1 LWARYWQYEDEL
13 GLVGELVLVW
23 LGRQVGSGGCRNG
36 WCCKGYVIGA
46 GDNMVVGLDG
56 EFVLGDSPRWNFC

>member
-1 LWARYWQYEDEL
+1 
-13 GLVGELVLVW
+13 VGELVLVW

-36 WCCKGYVIGA
+36 WCCRGYVIGA